1 MNGWHRR
8 WQQRAWSTVEAVRAK
23 LTHTVLR
30 ALAAVVALA
39 IAPVRCAVAHAQTG
53 GNARPAIRAVAAE
66 WTRRVL
72 GAVATIFAN
81 TITPVPTTAIVV
93 ACNVRGVKGRGWGR
107 RQWARRRR
115 RWPWWCGRHR
125 HANSAVEAVGAELAH
140 TVF

>member
-1 MNGWHRR
+1 MRHGSEEWLNGWHRR

-72 GAVATIFAN
+72 GAVATVI
-81 TITPVPTTAIVV
+81 AISVAVESPSGAVV
-93 ACNVRGVKGRGWGR
+93 M
-107 RQWARRRR
+107 ARREVLCCRKHCR
-115 RWPWWCGRHR
+115 EEQC
-125 HANSAVEAVGAELAH
+125 SAHV
-140 TVF
+140 